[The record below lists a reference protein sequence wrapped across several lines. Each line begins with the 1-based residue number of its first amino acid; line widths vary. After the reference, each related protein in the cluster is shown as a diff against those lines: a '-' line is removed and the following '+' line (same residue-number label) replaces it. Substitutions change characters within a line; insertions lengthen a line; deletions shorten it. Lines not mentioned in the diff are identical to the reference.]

1 LFRLDGKVAIV
12 TGASGTLGRAIC
24 IALATNGA
32 DVVMNYLSNEAGVK
46 ATEEEVKKL
55 GGKTLI
61 VQGDVGDP
69 ETAKRIV
76 DETLA
81 KFDKLDILVNNAGRT
96 ADNLLI
102 RMSDEEWDKVIRT
115 NLTSTFLLT
124 RAALR
129 PMIRA
134 RAGRVI
140 NITSIDGLVGNA
152 GQTNYSAAK
161 AGQIGF
167 TRSLAREVASRGITV
182 NAVAPGIIKTA
193 MTAVLNE
200 AQWGEIIDRIPM
212 ARDGKPEEIA
222 PTIVYLASDESSYIT
237 GKVFAIDGGL
247 T

>member
-24 IALATNGA
+24 VALATAGSNI
-32 DVVMNYLSNEAGVK
+32 VLHYLSNEAGVK
-46 ATEEEVKKL
+46 ETEEQVKKF
-55 GGKTLI
+55 GGKTLV

-69 ETAKRIV
+69 ETAKRLV
-76 DETLA
+76 EATLA
-81 KFDKLDILVNNAGRT
+81 KFDRLDILVNNAGRT

-115 NLTSTFLLT
+115 NLTSTFLIT

-134 RAGRVI
+134 RYGRVI

-182 NAVAPGIIKTA
+182 NAVAPGIVKTA

-200 AQWGEIIDRIPM
+200 AQWGEIINRIPM

-222 PTIVYLASDESSYIT
+222 PAVVYLASDEASYIT

>member
-1 LFRLDGKVAIV
+1 MFRLDGKVAIV